1 MGWASRSGWAAGLR
15 QVARAGVREPIVIIL
30 LLTAIFTAISGRPVN
45 GVLLAMVAFGLAWDD
60 TGTRR
65 RMNASS
71 AAGMAAAG
79 PAVRTE
85 AAARF
90 SPPVPSRHR
99 WLLILCGVAGGA
111 LFATMV
117 GSFSRYS
124 WPATVG
130 VIGLAT
136 TVVAA
141 GWRGPLR
148 HRPDPGKLPRRG
160 VVLWAGLLVAIGLC
174 ELAALFLQPG
184 LAVTSYAHPT
194 ISALTDPLLASHAGR
209 SVALAIW
216 VAIGWFLAER

>member
-1 MGWASRSGWAAGLR
+1 MGGASRSFWIAGLR
-15 QVARAGVREPIVIIL
+15 QVARVCVRGPIVDIL

-45 GVLLAMVAFGLAWDD
+45 GVLLAVVAIGLAWDD
-60 TGTRR
+60 ARTRHK
-65 RMNASS
+65 MSAPT
-71 AAGMAAAG
+71 AAGTAAAG
-79 PAVRTE
+79 PAVRT
-85 AAARF
+85 AAPARI
-90 SPPVPSRHR
+90 SPPVPRRHR
-99 WLLILCGVAGGA
+99 RLLILSGVAGGA
-111 LFATMV
+111 LFATVV

-136 TVVAA
+136 TVVAV

-148 HRPDPGKLPRRG
+148 PRPDPGKLPRRG
-160 VVLWAGLLVAIGLC
+160 VMLWAGLLVAIGLW

-194 ISALTDPLLASHAGR
+194 ISALTDPLLTSHAGR

-216 VAIGWFLAER
+216 VTIGWFLAER